1 MEHTANAVVV
11 PLDAGWSDVGSWDM
25 VWEVSQKNENANVMN
40 NKTFCKDASG
50 NMIHTSDGRPVV
62 VLGIKNCI
70 IIESESG
77 LLITNFKSLYIYLS
91 LFILICRECRVSIFL
106 GGSR

>member
-25 VWEVSQKNENANVMN
+25 VWEVSQKDENANVMN

-50 NMIHTSDGRPVV
+50 NMIHTSDGRPVA

-77 LLITNFKSLYIYLS
+77 LLVADSKYVQEVKKAAKR
-91 LFILICRECRVSIFL
+91 FIAK
-106 GGSR
+106 